1 MSFLKNLGDKALSTA
16 KVVGNK
22 SQDMMEIS
30 KYKLQINQIEG
41 EIKKMKSEI
50 GEVVYDAYAN
60 GLDSPSEQVV
70 TLCDNI
76 NMKYAEIENLKM
88 KIEEVQKD

>member
-1 MSFLKNLGDKALSTA
+1 MSFLKSLGDKALNTA
-16 KVVGNK
+16 KVVGSK

-41 EIKKMKSEI
+41 DIKKLKAEI
-50 GEVVYDAYAN
+50 GEVVYNAYAN

-76 NMKYAEIENLKM
+76 NIKHAEIEEIRM